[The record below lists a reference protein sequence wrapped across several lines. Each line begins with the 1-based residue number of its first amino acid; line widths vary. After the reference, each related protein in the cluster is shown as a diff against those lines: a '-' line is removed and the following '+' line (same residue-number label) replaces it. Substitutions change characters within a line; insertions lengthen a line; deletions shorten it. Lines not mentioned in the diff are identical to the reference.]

1 VEDEK
6 VEHDDVKK
14 EEGDDVEEVNVE
26 KDDDKDGSVAEDEVD
41 IL

>member
-1 VEDEK
+1 MEDEK

-26 KDDDKDGSVAEDEVD
+26 KDDDKDDSVAEDEVD
-41 IL
+41 ML